1 MYQEYPGPR
10 NRRIKDNDDEETI
23 NLKLEVSD
31 NVRSRNS
38 KWLSE
43 NNSTEDHS
51 NQVILDMEICQC
63 LATQEKQS
71 H

>member
-10 NRRIKDNDDEETI
+10 NRRIQDNDDKETI

-31 NVRSRNS
+31 NVRDRNS

-43 NNSTEDHS
+43 NDSTENHS
-51 NQVILDMEICQC
+51 NQRI
-63 LATQEKQS
+63 
-71 H
+71 